1 MRFRKSVR
9 DISWEAVDTVLEH
22 GAGHPRA
29 QFEDERIELSR
40 RFQVK
45 YGSGDGSDPNVAPY
59 FIGVFDTVAALGA
72 KGMRYLV
79 IQAGLS
85 AGVSLAAF
93 IGGFYQRSP
102 LQR

>member
-29 QFEDERIELSR
+29 QFEDERVELSR